1 MPKFNKLFRP
11 KIKKQLPLR
20 LVLTLPV
27 VLQIW
32 AFISILG
39 WLSLVNSQTAVNE
52 IVNQLQK
59 EISIR
64 VEERTKTYTR
74 IPYLFMKIH
83 SSAVKTGELD
93 LEDFP
98 KFQRYLWEQVQL
110 YESVPFIYYANE
122 QGEFI
127 GVEKK
132 EDGTGILWIL
142 DKPKIPRLTFYQ
154 LNKEGKKGD
163 FIESK
168 EYDPRTRP
176 WYQSVIQNVSK
187 KQSDRIGQPIWS
199 PIYTDIRRPIL
210 VTSLMV
216 PIYTETENIQGIL
229 ATDLSLVSLSGF
241 LRDLD
246 ISKSGKGEVF
256 IVDDSGKL
264 FATSGEELPF
274 KVTVNGIERIHAI
287 NSRNPLI
294 RETTQYLLDNFG
306 NFLAINQD
314 KNLKITIEEEKHF
327 VEINHIKTQ
336 GDWELL
342 ILVVQPESD
351 FLEEINQN
359 TQRTIRLLI
368 VALVAA
374 VILGY
379 FTTRSITQ
387 PIQNLSQVSQEI
399 ANGKL
404 DQHLNIVWIKE
415 LAILAQSFNQMIE
428 QLRESFT
435 ALKNTNEE
443 LEQRVEERTKE
454 LRISEEKFS
463 TAFRSTHHAITIKRV
478 EDQKY
483 IEVNESFLKLTNYT
497 LEEVIN
503 STVEDLNLF
512 PNFSENNLLNI
523 LEKKGIIRNYKLDI
537 QTKDGVIKTVLLSA
551 EVIEIDGEKY
561 ILTVTNDITETR
573 IAQQE
578 LRKERKLLRA
588 LIDSIPD
595 IIFYMDVNGTY
606 LACNKAFEQ
615 YLDKSREEI
624 IGKTDLDLFPQDLI
638 EISRFYCA
646 KILISPETYQYEEV
660 LKYPDGSL
668 YAVDTLISPLLNE
681 EGKLIGIIGVS
692 RDISQRKEGEEELKQ
707 AKELAEQATRAKSQ
721 FLATMSHEVRTPMN
735 GVLGMTQLLASTELT
750 PEQQKY
756 VRTIDISGNTLLT
769 VINDILDFSKIESGK
784 LDIENRPVDI
794 RACIENVY
802 DVLAIKVERKN
813 IDLLYLVDP
822 NVPAYIIGDE
832 TRINQILMNL
842 VNNGIKFTE
851 SGEVYIRVSQEKINT
866 NNKNIR
872 LHISVSDTGIGM
884 NEEQMSRLFKPF
896 SQGDSSTTRRYGGTG
911 LGLAICSRLVK
922 LMGGSFSVESEV
934 DKGSKFSFTI
944 QTKAAPAQPKRYLNK
959 QTPEIKNKRVL
970 LVDDNQTNL
979 EILIWQ
985 CQQWEMLPFATDH
998 AKEAISWIE
1007 RGDLFD
1013 LAILDMA
1020 MPEMDGLTL
1029 GFELRKFKSQ
1039 DELPL
1044 ILLTSLGKYNED
1056 IDSINQI
1063 FSAYISKPVKQSTL
1077 LKTIV
1082 DIFATVKQ
1090 TYHTQ
1095 PTKQVQINHKLAEH
1109 LPLKILL
1116 AEDNII
1122 NQEFAVAILE
1132 KMGYKI
1138 DVVNNGID
1146 AIAACKNQNYDII
1159 FMDVQMPEMDGLE
1172 ATREIIKQL
1181 PSETRPKI
1189 IAMTANAMEDDRDEC
1204 LQAGMDDYVSKPI
1217 KIQLMQQ
1224 MLEKWGTKHTNIN
1237 GTTSNSQII
1246 DRTAMI
1252 VSMAETKPE
1261 LVKKMTH
1268 LYLDREAPRRLTEI
1282 KQAIA
1287 DENAKGLKHS
1297 AHTLKGGSA
1306 TLGAIGV
1313 VEVCRQLE
1321 AKAKNQDFAD
1331 IEQLVQL
1338 LEERYEEARK
1348 ELIKFL

>member
-1 MPKFNKLFRP
+1 
-11 KIKKQLPLR
+11 
-20 LVLTLPV
+20 
-27 VLQIW
+27 
-32 AFISILG
+32 
-39 WLSLVNSQTAVNE
+39 
-52 IVNQLQK
+52 
-59 EISIR
+59 
-64 VEERTKTYTR
+64 
-74 IPYLFMKIH
+74 
-83 SSAVKTGELD
+83 
-93 LEDFP
+93 
-98 KFQRYLWEQVQL
+98 
-110 YESVPFIYYANE
+110 
-122 QGEFI
+122 
-127 GVEKK
+127 
-132 EDGTGILWIL
+132 
-142 DKPKIPRLTFYQ
+142 
-154 LNKEGKKGD
+154 
-163 FIESK
+163 
-168 EYDPRTRP
+168 
-176 WYQSVIQNVSK
+176 
-187 KQSDRIGQPIWS
+187 
-199 PIYTDIRRPIL
+199 
-210 VTSLMV
+210 
-216 PIYTETENIQGIL
+216 
-229 ATDLSLVSLSGF
+229 
-241 LRDLD
+241 
-246 ISKSGKGEVF
+246 
-256 IVDDSGKL
+256 
-264 FATSGEELPF
+264 
-274 KVTVNGIERIHAI
+274 
-287 NSRNPLI
+287 
-294 RETTQYLLDNFG
+294 
-306 NFLAINQD
+306 
-314 KNLKITIEEEKHF
+314 
-327 VEINHIKTQ
+327 
-336 GDWELL
+336 
-342 ILVVQPESD
+342 
-351 FLEEINQN
+351 
-359 TQRTIRLLI
+359 
-368 VALVAA
+368 
-374 VILGY
+374 
-379 FTTRSITQ
+379 
-387 PIQNLSQVSQEI
+387 QNLSQVSQEI

-646 KILISPETYQYEEV
+646 KILISPETYQYEEI